1 MLKQCLENVGEGL
14 LHACISSFNII
25 SLVKHVDE
33 LRVYMRDEPFDILSI
48 NESRLDANIA
58 RDTVGIQGYD
68 MVAKHR
74 NREGGGVTLY

>member
-1 MLKQCLENVGEGL
+1 
-14 LHACISSFNII
+14 
-25 SLVKHVDE
+25 
-33 LRVYMRDEPFDILSI
+33 MRDEPFDILSI

-74 NREGGGVTLY
+74 NREGGGVALYYRSTKYK